1 MKFYLDEDISPKVAE
16 ILRKR
21 GIDAVSA
28 HEIGMA
34 GASDEEQFAEAVS
47 RNAAMVTRNR
57 NDFIALTIR
66 AFENLSSHHG
76 VVVLSYGIPGFDFKL
91 AARMLERLATKN
103 PGGLGSYTI
112 EFVTKTQP

>member
-1 MKFYLDEDISPKVAE
+1 MKFYLDEDISPKVAQ

-47 RNAAMVTRNR
+47 RNATVVTRNR
-57 NDFIALTIR
+57 DDFLALTIR
-66 AFENLSSHHG
+66 AFENLSPHQG
-76 VVVLSYGIPGFDFKL
+76 VVVLSYGIPGPDFKL

-103 PGGLGSYTI
+103 PDGLGAYTI